1 MKNFFCSLAILSSI
15 FVFSQDYV
23 DQVFILNE
31 GYFDYTSN
39 QIVEPVTIGVFN
51 PSSQVYNVIDTIQGA
66 RFASDLIL
74 DQDFLYVAAD
84 NMIYKYDKSSY
95 DLLESVQL
103 DGVRNL
109 AIWKDKVIATRG
121 DYDNITFTPI
131 FFNSYLLI
139 FNKSDLS
146 FYLGLDT
153 TIGPKWATQNIIVDG
168 DSAYIA
174 INNAYEWGNYKGIV
188 GILDLNT
195 YAYVNEIDLGPDGKN
210 PDNMVKSGDAIYT
223 INNKDWSGSSISK
236 ISTLTNNNQT
246 MNLSNISTGCGTSCL
261 RNGKINYQMSGDTMI
276 YQWDVATLSDQGVV
290 SGLNNNFYHL
300 AYDDINDLLYA
311 SSTDYF
317 SYGDIHIYDQNNVL
331 IYSFSSGVS
340 PGNIV
345 FDVKNTTSIK
355 DNSVLLEDNIS
366 PIYNLLGKRV
376 NNSVDVPGIYIQ
388 NSQKFFMNK

>member
-1 MKNFFCSLAILSSI
+1 
-15 FVFSQDYV
+15 
-23 DQVFILNE
+23 
-31 GYFDYTSN
+31 
-39 QIVEPVTIGVFN
+39 
-51 PSSQVYNVIDTIQGA
+51 
-66 RFASDLIL
+66 
-74 DQDFLYVAAD
+74 
-84 NMIYKYDKSSY
+84 
-95 DLLESVQL
+95 
-103 DGVRNL
+103 
-109 AIWKDKVIATRG
+109 
-121 DYDNITFTPI
+121 
-131 FFNSYLLI
+131 
-139 FNKSDLS
+139 
-146 FYLGLDT
+146 
-153 TIGPKWATQNIIVDG
+153 
-168 DSAYIA
+168 
-174 INNAYEWGNYKGIV
+174 
-188 GILDLNT
+188 
-195 YAYVNEIDLGPDGKN
+195 
-210 PDNMVKSGDAIYT
+210 
-223 INNKDWSGSSISK
+223 
-236 ISTLTNNNQT
+236 

-276 YQWDVATLSDQGVV
+276 YQWDVATLSDEGVV